1 MLPIEWTDEW
11 TDEWTE
17 ESERTVPNAGDPHA
31 GRQLA
36 RHPSERPARRR
47 SIRHGLG
54 STVVAMLAAVVPAT
68 IAAADDASLLRRLN
82 EPFGRI
88 SEGNKSWRPLFEAIA
103 KVTEPPMPVG
113 RDFNQTTVWPGMA
126 DWDVVSEW
134 AKANTALGTAIL
146 EVQDRLILGLPY
158 GRSAVPSELAE
169 AGLATDI
176 SVTPENRTTAF
187 PYLDG
192 IDLMSTWIAA
202 EMYRLAEAGSFD
214 EAFTLGIAG
223 LKVLRQVAD
232 RQMFAEKRFAM
243 ERMCE
248 ALSLQRDMFWR
259 YLDKI
264 PATTYQ
270 RLGTKEY
277 PFLRPTDNERLKRL
291 EMPEGDRLVA
301 EAMLG
306 LGFDDNGQP
315 IDERFEEIFAEIQSS
330 EKPLTRFGAAKR
342 WRAIAAVHGSL
353 DASKERLED
362 IYDDWWRRWRM
373 RQYDPMQDLD
383 TELSRTNEIRYAAVV
398 LSILDI
404 QSLFPLRNRLIAE
417 INGTVLSAGLCGYNR
432 SFGVWPDLPAKY
444 YAVFAPK
451 RFDFDPYDKTYGDF
465 VYSYLGSDRKP
476 IDTPWGRVWATGC
489 VLYALGDDHT
499 DDGFTDH
506 DPTGET
512 GDFVLWPPTRALA
525 RDEGLLN

>member
-1 MLPIEWTDEW
+1 M
-11 TDEWTE
+11 
-17 ESERTVPNAGDPHA
+17 VPASA
-31 GRQLA
+31 
-36 RHPSERPARRR
+36 R
-47 SIRHGLG
+47 SILLAV
-54 STVVAMLAAVVPAT
+54 SALAALVPASLAT
-68 IAAADDASLLRRLN
+68 ADNSALLKKLN
-82 EPFGRI
+82 EPFARI
-88 SEGNKSWRPLFEAIA
+88 TEGNRSWKPLFEAIA
-103 KVTEPPMPVG
+103 SVSAPPMAVG
-113 RDFNQTTVWPGMA
+113 PEFNQTTIWPGMT
-126 DWDVVSEW
+126 DWSAVSAW
-134 AKANTALGTAIL
+134 AASNAALGTAMK
-146 EVQDRLILGLPY
+146 EVQERLVLGLPY
-158 GRSAVPSELAE
+158 GEDAVPANLRDK
-169 AGLATDI
+169 GLCTRI
-176 SVTPENRTTAF
+176 SVSEDARVTEF

-192 IDLMSTWIAA
+192 IALMNAWTVA
-202 EMYRLAEAGSFD
+202 ELYRLCEAGSFED
-214 EAFTLGIAG
+214 AFLLGIAQV
-223 LKVLRQVAD
+223 KILRQIAD
-232 RQMFAEKRFAM
+232 RPMFVEKAFAM

-248 ALSLQRDMFWR
+248 ALSVQRDAMWR
-259 YLDKI
+259 YLDRI

-270 RLGTKEY
+270 RLGVKEY

-301 EAMLG
+301 EATIA

-315 IDERFEEIFAEIQSS
+315 LADRFEEIFAEIQSS
-330 EKPLTRFGAAKR
+330 KKPLTRFGAAKR
-342 WRAIAAVHGSL
+342 WQAIAAVHGSL
-353 DASKERLED
+353 DASNSKLVN

-373 RQYDPMQDLD
+373 RQYDAMQDLA
-383 TELSRTNEIRYAAVV
+383 TELSRTNEIRYAGVV

-404 QSLFPLRNRLIAE
+404 QSLFPLRNRLISE

-432 SFGVWPDLPAKY
+432 SFNVWPDLPAKY

-451 RFDFDPYDKTYGDF
+451 RFDFDPYDKNYGDL